1 MLADLWQDL
10 RYGARMLWKRPVFTS
25 MAVLTLGLGI
35 GANTAIFS
43 LVDAV
48 VLRPLPFK
56 EAERLVWI
64 WATRTDRDKAF
75 YSIPNFIDT
84 RERVRSFD
92 EIGAFAIWGANL
104 TAQGEPERLQ
114 GIRISAQAFQSLGVE
129 AVAGRTLVAEDDAP
143 DKPRVVMLSYGLWR
157 RRFGADSGEAA
168 AP

>member
-10 RYGARMLWKRPVFTS
+10 RYGARMLLKRPVFTS
-25 MAVLTLGLGI
+25 MAVLTLSLGI
-35 GANTAIFS
+35 GANAAIFS

-104 TAQGEPERLQ
+104 TALGVLLALQ
-114 GIRISAQAFQSLGVE
+114 GPDLLLRLGPADLPRAGE
-129 AVAGRTLVAEDDAP
+129 AVIDGRILLFSLALSLLAGLV
-143 DKPRVVMLSYGLWR
+143 
-157 RRFGADSGEAA
+157 FC
-168 AP
+168 